1 MIFILSFIYDYGTT
15 KYWYIQFLLEICIK
29 IDYRPWFMV
38 LGVWKGNESVN
49 DVKIFTKWK
58 FLTNEEYVKSYFQDI
73 EKLGI
78 LKRKMCALLK
88 SYVIKIII

>member
-1 MIFILSFIYDYGTT
+1 MITQLIIFLSFCVFHFCLALAGSM
-15 KYWYIQFLLEICIK
+15 LESQIVSE
-29 IDYRPWFMV
+29 DEYSSP
-38 LGVWKGNESVN
+38 
-49 DVKIFTKWK
+49 
-58 FLTNEEYVKSYFQDI
+58 LTNEEYVKSYFQDI